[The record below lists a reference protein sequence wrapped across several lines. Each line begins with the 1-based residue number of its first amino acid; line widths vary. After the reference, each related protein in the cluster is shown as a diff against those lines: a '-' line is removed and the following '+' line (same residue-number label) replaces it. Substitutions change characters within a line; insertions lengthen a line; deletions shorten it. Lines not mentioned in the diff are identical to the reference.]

1 MNRFL
6 TLLLAASCLTAFGQL
21 PDYVPANGLISWH
34 NLNGNAIDEMGMHDG
49 TLTGSYPVAN
59 RHGEEGAALG
69 FEDGDYADLGTYS
82 EIQGL
87 CEFSTSIWFFG
98 LEEQGSGCCNMLWCS
113 GYNQFLLNLGTWNPS
128 LSFDP
133 GLSCGAP
140 PASTVFDGQL
150 YGQWHHAVAQLVG
163 GNEELW
169 LDGALVSSSPLSSC
183 VCSHSDKMTLATMD
197 GFPHH
202 LNGYL
207 DEFGVWN
214 RALSAEE
221 IQFLYSQEQPT
232 YGCTDANACNFNED
246 AIIDDGT
253 CHFLCQY
260 CIDGTIWNEELQGCV
275 HGQSADID
283 NDGCVQLGDLLDLLA
298 AYGDCG
304 QEESAWQCGD
314 PLEYQGYDYETVQIG
329 EQCWFAENLR
339 SESFI
344 NGDMIPSGLSDGDW
358 QNTTSAAAAAYG
370 EDAGCDDDSPDISA
384 CDPTQSYIEYGFLYN
399 WYAIDD
405 SRGLCPT
412 GWHVPSDDE
421 WMTLEIALG
430 MSESE
435 ANNTDV
441 RGTDQGGQMKTDY
454 GWNFGNGTNSSGFS
468 GLPGGYRNGG
478 GFFYGA
484 GNDGLWWSSSVR
496 YDGQAWDRIMQSSI
510 DGVRRTTNTANHGFS
525 VRCIQG

>member
-1 MNRFL
+1 MNRFF
-6 TLLLAASCLTAFGQL
+6 TLLFAASCLTAVGQL

-246 AIIDDGT
+246 ATIDDGT

-275 HGQSADID
+275 HGQSADIN
-283 NDGCVQLGDLLDLLA
+283 NDGCVQLGDLLNLLG

-314 PLEYQGYDYETVQIG
+314 ALEYQGYDYETVQIG

-339 SESFI
+339 AE
-344 NGDMIPSGLSDGDW
+344 NYRDGEAIPTMLNDEAW
-358 QNTTSAAAAAYG
+358 MATTSGAFSVYG
-370 EDAGCDDDSPDISA
+370 DDGSDCNENSPIGDA
-384 CDPTQSYIEYGFLYN
+384 CDANWSLNEYGLLYN
-399 WYAIDD
+399 WYAV
-405 SRGLCPT
+405 SEERGLCPNT
-412 GWHVPSDDE
+412 WSVPSDDD
-421 WMTLEIALG
+421 WMLLEEELTCQVPTGISLKSTA
-430 MSESE
+430 
-435 ANNTDV
+435 
-441 RGTDQGGQMKTDY
+441 
-454 GWNFGNGTNSSGFS
+454 GWAINGNGSNESGFT
-468 GLPGGYRNGG
+468 GKPGGFRCDCDGRYDD
-478 GFFYGA
+478 A
-484 GNDGLWWSSSVR
+484 GYSGRWWSST
-496 YDGQAWDRIMQSSI
+496 QASDTRAWFRWLRMDENDLLRL
-510 DGVRRTTNTANHGFS
+510 DYEAGFGFS
-525 VRCIQG
+525 IRCIKDTE